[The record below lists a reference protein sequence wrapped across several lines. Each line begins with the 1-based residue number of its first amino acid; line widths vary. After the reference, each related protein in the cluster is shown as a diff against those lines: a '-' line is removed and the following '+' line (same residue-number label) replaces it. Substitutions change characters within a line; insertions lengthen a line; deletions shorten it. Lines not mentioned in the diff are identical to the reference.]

1 VHRAVWNPIERRVE
15 MHLESL
21 RPQTVRIERA
31 ETTVEFARGERI
43 WTESS
48 YKYEL
53 DDIVRMGA
61 RAGFRLN
68 QQWIEPDA
76 RFAVALFVAD

>member
-1 VHRAVWNPIERRVE
+1 
-15 MHLESL
+15 MHLEAL

-31 ETTVEFARGERI
+31 DAVVEFSRGERI

-53 DDIVRMGA
+53 DDVARMGA
-61 RAGFRLN
+61 RAGFRLH
-68 QQWIEPDA
+68 QQWIEADA
-76 RFAVALFVAD
+76 RFAVALFVAE